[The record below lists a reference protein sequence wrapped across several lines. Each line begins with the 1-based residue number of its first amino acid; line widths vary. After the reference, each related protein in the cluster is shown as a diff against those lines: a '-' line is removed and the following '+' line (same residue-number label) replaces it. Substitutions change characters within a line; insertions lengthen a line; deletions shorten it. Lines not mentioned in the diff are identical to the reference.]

1 MSQPFL
7 PEIRTKR
14 LTLRPFQKGDAQDLY
29 EYLSDPEVVRF
40 EPYRPYTLES
50 CGQEAENRSTN
61 PAFIAVVLG
70 DKVIG
75 NVYLAKQND
84 YTWEVGWVFNRA
96 FQHHGYATEAAHAA
110 MDWAFWQQSAHRIIA
125 MCDPCNPASWKLMER
140 LGMRREGEWKKNV
153 FFFRDE
159 NGNPLWK
166 DTYQYAV
173 LAEEWK

>member
-1 MSQPFL
+1 M
-7 PEIRTKR
+7 
-14 LTLRPFQKGDAQDLY
+14 
-29 EYLSDPEVVRF
+29 
-40 EPYRPYTLES
+40 
-50 CGQEAENRSTN
+50 
-61 PAFIAVVLG
+61 LG

-110 MDWAFWQQSAHRIIA
+110 MDWAFRQQSAHRIIA
-125 MCDPCNPASWKLMER
+125 KCDPRNPASWKLMER

>member
-7 PEIRTKR
+7 PEIHTKR

-50 CGQEAENRSTN
+50 CGQEAENRSKN

-110 MDWAFWQQSAHRIIA
+110 MDWAFRQQSAHRIIA
-125 MCDPCNPASWKLMER
+125 KCDPEADGAAGDAPRGRVEEKRVLFPRRKRKSAVEGYLSVRRPCGRMEIS
-140 LGMRREGEWKKNV
+140 K
-153 FFFRDE
+153 
-159 NGNPLWK
+159 
-166 DTYQYAV
+166 
-173 LAEEWK
+173 